1 MGSLSVFRLPQ
12 FSEDEAWLPS
22 WLQHCNF
29 DILNVESITTDQITF
44 EQRVEE
50 LKFHWTGVGS
60 GESLKEEGGFNIGQ
74 LFISG
79 TDGSPFSLSQS
90 ANDGVQFHLC
100 LSPDGDS
107 EITDQITDACPNK
120 SKCCDI
126 VQPREESRT
135 LGQGCVKLSFSPG
148 STNCSRPELEGHLDK
163 SEMLKHDENTSCSE
177 GAADVVE
184 LCIAASEAL
193 VINEVTESELLA
205 KSCSA
210 SAILEA
216 SLQIKQA
223 RLEVWRDTHTF
234 NGTSYI
240 AGDISDLS
248 DLDDIAME
256 SAYEDAGHLNELH
269 VKELSMSQVKD
280 TFDSENDENIKHKN
294 TTASATTYIYSPNG
308 GHTNI
313 VEGVIDSDMKL
324 KEVLVTERLDS
335 DKQNGAICV
344 SVCGLGSD
352 VGYQDNSVRT
362 IGAHME
368 PHISDSTERA
378 NATTPGSNLR
388 VINGSSSPNMSGQEK
403 DNTPTNI
410 IQGQEQFKSR
420 WFGGWIINN
429 DVKYTSM
436 KHSIPQ
442 PFCGETSFL
451 SESADVAPDQNSCAQ
466 NHDKEAMIASQL
478 STSIENFRTT
488 VIDGMLLSQDI
499 RSSNT
504 SLADPLCSVVPC
516 SISENVCSSPA
527 VEREDKVHPCH
538 FNVTIECNKNNIFQ
552 ITPLDNDVAQRE
564 KVDMPIGNIEELRNG
579 VSRRFTSLRDYSKLP
594 PNCTKFSPKHG
605 HWESSSLMQSN
616 IDLTS
621 QENHEETVKV
631 WAEVSNKEN
640 THTLPNLVKNRSYS
654 CFRASISSTDEDN
667 AIRTSQPKT
676 NSRFPDSEKKQ
687 QTLLQCKT
695 RSAQKL
701 RTSKR
706 VHFCER
712 ETNIPEKKRLKKVQS
727 APKTCS
733 STRAFKRSTRFS
745 APLKSGAPQM
755 DRYLKKHLDKEK
767 RRLILQNM
775 EFFLT
780 GFSHKTEMEIEGL
793 IRQYGGIILSQIPPI
808 NLKGKRRSI
817 IKSQALPIVLCLKK
831 TNSFKFLYGCAV
843 NAYVLKVNWLHDS
856 LAAGRVLP
864 PKKYMILPRN
874 ISRRQ
879 DQVYT
884 AVNYDD
890 RSLVFN
896 NLGVMLHGKT
906 KYFANI
912 ATIIKHGGGQIF
924 NTLQILVQALEA
936 GVILTGIIV
945 ARDESFS
952 SRHLKQCALEQ
963 NIPITSVQ
971 WIMKSLYAGQ
981 LVPLEEKN
989 NSRHLPAVTLQRR
1002 KDLMELSQEI

>member
-50 LKFHWTGVGS
+50 VKFHWTGVGS
-60 GESLKEEGGFNIGQ
+60 GESLREKGGFNIGQ

-107 EITDQITDACPNK
+107 ENIDQITDVFPTK
-120 SKCCDI
+120 SKCTSI
-126 VQPREESRT
+126 VQPCEDSGI
-135 LGQGCVKLSFSPG
+135 LGQGCGKLNFSPV
-148 STNCSRPELEGHLDK
+148 STNCSRPVELEGHLDK

-193 VINEVTESELLA
+193 VINEVTESESLA

-223 RLEVWRDTHTF
+223 RLEVWSDTHTF
-234 NGTSYI
+234 NGSSYI
-240 AGDISDLS
+240 ACDISDLS

-256 SAYEDAGHLNELH
+256 SAYEDAGIHLNELH
-269 VKELSMSQVKD
+269 VKELSMLQVKD
-280 TFDSENDENIKHKN
+280 TFDSENDENFKHRN
-294 TTASATTYIYSPNG
+294 TTDPATNYINSPNG
-308 GHTNI
+308 GYTNI
-313 VEGVIDSDMKL
+313 VEGVIDSDIL
-324 KEVLVTERLDS
+324 KEDLATERLES
-335 DKQNGAICV
+335 DKQNGVICV

-352 VGYQDNSVRT
+352 VGFQDNSMRT

-368 PHISDSTERA
+368 LHISDSTERA
-378 NATTPGSNLR
+378 NVTTPGSNLHE
-388 VINGSSSPNMSGQEK
+388 INVSTSPNMSGQEK
-403 DNTPTNI
+403 DNAPINI

-420 WFGGWIINN
+420 WFGGWIVNN

-442 PFCGETSFL
+442 PFCGETSLL
-451 SESADVAPDQNSCAQ
+451 SESADVAPDENSCAQ

-478 STSIENFRTT
+478 STSIENFHTT

-516 SISENVCSSPA
+516 SISENICSSPA
-527 VEREDKVHPCH
+527 VEQENRVHPCH
-538 FNVTIECNKNNIFQ
+538 FNVTIECNKNNVFQ
-552 ITPLDNDVAQRE
+552 MSPLDNDVAQRE
-564 KVDMPIGNIEELRNG
+564 KVDMPIANIEESRNG

-594 PNCTKFSPKHG
+594 PNGTKFHLKHG
-605 HWESSSLMQSN
+605 PWKSSSLMQSN

-640 THTLPNLVKNRSYS
+640 THTLPNLVKNSSHS
-654 CFRASISSTDEDN
+654 CFLDEDN
-667 AIRTSQPKT
+667 AIRTSQAKT
-676 NSRFPDSEKKQ
+676 NSQCPDSEKKQ
-687 QTLLQCKT
+687 QTLLQCRT

-712 ETNIPEKKRLKKVQS
+712 ETTIPEQKRLKKVQS
-727 APKTCS
+727 APRTCS
-733 STRAFKRSTRFS
+733 STRAFKKSTRFS
-745 APLKSGAPQM
+745 ARLKSGVQQM
-755 DRYLKKHLDKEK
+755 DRYLKKHVDKEK

-775 EFFLT
+775 DFFLT
-780 GFSHKTEMEIEGL
+780 GFSHKKEMEIEGL
-793 IRQYGGIILSQIPPI
+793 IRQYGGVVLSQIPPI
-808 NLKGKRRSI
+808 NLNGKRSSI
-817 IKSQALPIVLCLKK
+817 IKSQALPIILCLKK
-831 TNSFKFLYGCAV
+831 TKSFKFLYGCAV

-864 PKKYMILPRN
+864 PKRYMILPRN
-874 ISRRQ
+874 ITRWQ

-890 RSLVFN
+890 CSLVFN

-906 KYFANI
+906 KYFASI

-924 NTLQILVQALEA
+924 NTLHLLVQALEA
-936 GVILTGIIV
+936 GVISTGIIV
-945 ARDESFS
+945 SREESFS

-963 NIPITSVQ
+963 NIPIVSVQ

-989 NSRHLPAVTLQRR
+989 NSRHLPAVKPQRLQ
-1002 KDLMELSQEI
+1002 DLMELSQEI